1 MDNDW
6 KDAIYAA
13 EKEFRKSMVLY
24 GQVLMQDQET
34 AIKNLAEQM
43 AQLGIAYLQAKG
55 VTLPPSFDLDMVT
68 ILAEKVIRAA
78 LPLCSDYM
86 TEVNATISFV
96 KNNLQAHGVW
106 Y

>member
-1 MDNDW
+1 
-6 KDAIYAA
+6 
-13 EKEFRKSMVLY
+13 MVLY

-43 AQLGIAYLQAKG
+43 AQLGIAYLDAKG
-55 VTLPPSFDLDMVT
+55 VTPLPSLDLAT

-86 TEVNATISFV
+86 TEVNSTISFV
-96 KNNLQAHGVW
+96 KNKLQAHGVW